1 MCNIIWTPVAI
12 IHSLQSGMFSCT
24 SRWFRVLF
32 TCVLFI
38 IVTFYLIF
46 SRSVNFSLGDKK
58 AVDDD
63 EVEKRL
69 RPSFL
74 YSTYVSY
81 FVHAWGLSRTE
92 VFWLR
97 RFLLWNNNNS
107 RFFNVSFAF
116 YPFLSKLI
124 LLASYTWVASSNCHV
139 VLETDCKHSG
149 KIGLVA
155 ESRYNYMLDLLY

>member
-1 MCNIIWTPVAI
+1 MQHYSALDSRGHHT
-12 IHSLQSGMFSCT
+12 QSTVWDIFLHLKMIS
-24 SRWFRVLF
+24 SLF

-81 FVHAWGLSRTE
+81 LCTREGCHAQTFFDFADFYYEIIIMADFSTFRLPFT
-92 VFWLR
+92 
-97 RFLLWNNNNS
+97 RFCQN
-107 RFFNVSFAF
+107 
-116 YPFLSKLI
+116 
-124 LLASYTWVASSNCHV
+124 
-139 VLETDCKHSG
+139 
-149 KIGLVA
+149 
-155 ESRYNYMLDLLY
+155 

>member
-1 MCNIIWTPVAI
+1 MQHYSA
-12 IHSLQSGMFSCT
+12 LD
-24 SRWFRVLF
+24 SRGHHTKSTVWDVFLHLKMISSLF

-81 FVHAWGLSRTE
+81 LCTREGCHARKCFDFADFYYEIIIIADFSTFRLPFT
-92 VFWLR
+92 
-97 RFLLWNNNNS
+97 RFCQN
-107 RFFNVSFAF
+107 
-116 YPFLSKLI
+116 
-124 LLASYTWVASSNCHV
+124 
-139 VLETDCKHSG
+139 
-149 KIGLVA
+149 
-155 ESRYNYMLDLLY
+155 RYC

>member
-1 MCNIIWTPVAI
+1 MQHYSALDSCGHHT
-12 IHSLQSGMFSCT
+12 QSTVWDVFLHLKMIS
-24 SRWFRVLF
+24 SLF

-46 SRSVNFSLGDKK
+46 SRSVNFSLGDKT

-81 FVHAWGLSRTE
+81 FVHA
-92 VFWLR
+92 
-97 RFLLWNNNNS
+97 
-107 RFFNVSFAF
+107 
-116 YPFLSKLI
+116 
-124 LLASYTWVASSNCHV
+124 
-139 VLETDCKHSG
+139 
-149 KIGLVA
+149 
-155 ESRYNYMLDLLY
+155 